1 MNKKA
6 LILLSTYNGEKYLSE
21 QVESLEN
28 QENALV
34 DILIRD
40 DGSYDSNVNVIQQL
54 LSKYSNIKFFQVEN
68 LGFAKSFWDLIKN
81 KVNTR

>member
-28 QENALV
+28 QENALL
-34 DILIRD
+34 DILRIWVLRRASGISLRMLKVTTITVFVIRMIY
-40 DGSYDSNVNVIQQL
+40 GLVI
-54 LSKYSNIKFFQVEN
+54 
-68 LGFAKSFWDLIKN
+68 
-81 KVNTR
+81 R